1 MTKTTPLPRVWRS
14 LALAFALTQLA
25 GCALIQDDPG
35 QVPLVNPQQ
44 AELAQVIHLA
54 NSGWPTARWWEG
66 YQDPQLNM
74 LVNRAL
80 QNSPTMQAARLRIS
94 QSQST
99 VELAQSAMG
108 VQATA
113 VAAQNRLRVTNKQF
127 TWPYSFSLPV
137 DKNGPWYTLNTV
149 GVGATLNIDL
159 WGADRARVAAAIGE
173 KNARQA
179 ETAGIELDL
188 ASSVAQLYF
197 AMQATF
203 QKIELLNQLE
213 AIARLSVQAHEHRTA
228 RGVEDSVDVA
238 NAQAELLAAQQ
249 QVITAQGTLT
259 QYRETLRAL
268 IGADA
273 HSMPEIHPVAL
284 PTLQETLP
292 DSLSFELL
300 ARRPDLQALRG
311 YVSASMSQVD
321 AAKAAFYP
329 HFDIKAFWGY
339 NALSVGDLFKSS

>member
-1 MTKTTPLPRVWRS
+1 
-14 LALAFALTQLA
+14 
-25 GCALIQDDPG
+25 
-35 QVPLVNPQQ
+35 
-44 AELAQVIHLA
+44 VIHLA

-149 GVGATLNIDL
+149 GVGDAEYRFMGRRPRPRCRRD
-159 WGADRARVAAAIGE
+159 WRKERPPGGDRRYRAGS
-173 KNARQA
+173 RQQRGSA
-179 ETAGIELDL
+179 LFRDAGN
-188 ASSVAQLYF
+188 
-197 AMQATF
+197 F

-213 AIARLSVQAHEHRTA
+213 AIASL
-228 RGVEDSVDVA
+228 
-238 NAQAELLAAQQ
+238 
-249 QVITAQGTLT
+249 
-259 QYRETLRAL
+259 
-268 IGADA
+268 GAGA
-273 HSMPEIHPVAL
+273 
-284 PTLQETLP
+284 
-292 DSLSFELL
+292 
-300 ARRPDLQALRG
+300 
-311 YVSASMSQVD
+311 
-321 AAKAAFYP
+321 
-329 HFDIKAFWGY
+329 
-339 NALSVGDLFKSS
+339 